1 MNIILSD
8 NGNHA
13 KFCPLTLTKP
23 IGELRVGILKI
34 SDKYKKRFKAEGIN
48 VNICFESESYL
59 QEKYPSCSEP
69 AFIWINAQVLPDS
82 MLIKEILELIEGE
95 QLSKDGTLL
104 AYHTNKTNTNRES
117 KANPIILNER
127 WEMYQKNDHAI
138 NEDYNFLT
146 KGRISQKIPITNTVI
161 GDRVFLEPGAKVE
174 ASILNSDSG
183 PIYLDEDSEIM
194 EGSIV
199 RGGLALGKHAVLKL
213 GTKIYGP
220 TTIGDYSKV
229 GGEVNNSIF
238 QSFSNKGH
246 DGFVGNSLIG
256 EWCNLGADTNTSN
269 LKNNYGEVKTYSY
282 ESAKLEQTEVTFMG
296 LCMGDHSKCG
306 INTMFNTATTVGVSA
321 NVFGAG
327 FPSKFIESFS
337 WGENAVYDFD
347 KAMEVAQRVYE
358 RRNQELSPTDIA
370 ILRHIFDNRTK

>member
-34 SDKYKKRFKAEGIN
+34 SDKYKKRFKAEGIE
-48 VNICFESESYL
+48 VNICFETEAYL
-59 QEKYPSCSEP
+59 QGKYPLCTAPSY
-69 AFIWINAQVLPDS
+69 IWINAQVLPDAK
-82 MLIKEILELIEGE
+82 LIQEILELIEGE
-95 QLSKDGTLL
+95 QLSKDGVLL
-104 AYHTNKTNTNRES
+104 AYHTNQSKTNRES
-117 KANPIILNER
+117 RSNPVILDER
-127 WEMYQKNDHAI
+127 WEMYQKNDQAI
-138 NEDYNFLT
+138 NDDFDFLT
-146 KGRISQKIPITNTVI
+146 KGRISQKISITNTVI
-161 GDRVFLEPGAKVE
+161 GDRIFLEPGAKVE
-174 ASILNSDSG
+174 ASILNSVSG

-199 RGGLALGKHAVLKL
+199 RGGLALGKHSVLKL

-229 GGEVNNSIF
+229 GGEVNNCIF

-246 DGFVGNSLIG
+246 DGFLGNSLIG

-269 LKNNYGEVKTYSY
+269 LKNNYGSVKTYSY
-282 ESAKLEQTEVTFMG
+282 QTSKLEQTDVTFMG

-306 INTMFNTATTVGVSA
+306 INTMFNTASTIGVSA

-327 FPSKFIESFS
+327 FPSKYIASYS
-337 WGENAVYDFD
+337 WGEDAIFDFD
-347 KAMEVAQRVYE
+347 KAVEVARRVYA
-358 RRNQELSPTDIA
+358 RRNQELTQTDLA
-370 ILRHIFDNRTK
+370 ILRHIYDNRTK